1 MLSYHQSSAIRADFF
16 SLRMLHKVNETSTKQ
31 TVDPKKKV
39 EEKVEKKP
47 TIEELQKE
55 LQEAKN
61 RNLYLLADY
70 ENARRRFQ
78 KLGTELEKT
87 AVSTIAK
94 QLLPVADNIKRVL
107 ESGKKQTVA
116 SILEAISIVDSE
128 LHSVFDVFNI
138 KRLSSK
144 GEKFNPELQEA
155 IATVKSKD
163 VKSGYVVDVITE
175 GYTISDKLLRAAK
188 VVVAK

>member
-1 MLSYHQSSAIRADFF
+1 MLTFHQSCTRTLNIF
-16 SLRMLHKVNETSTKQ
+16 SLRMLSETKKPVDTKVKAAN
-31 TVDPKKKV
+31 PV

-78 KLGTELEKT
+78 KLSVELEKT

-94 QLLPVADNIKRVL
+94 QLLPVADNIKRVQ
-107 ESGKKQTVA
+107 ESGKKQTVD
-116 SILEAISIVDSE
+116 SILVAISIIDSE
-128 LHSVFDVFNI
+128 LHTVFDVFKI

-144 GEKFNPELQEA
+144 GEKFNPEIHEA
-155 IATVKSKD
+155 IATVPSKD
-163 VKSGYVVDVITE
+163 VKSGYIVDVITE